1 MSIREI
7 PTFSPSA
14 TLDEIREA
22 LGQLLQW
29 AKERDPQAIGE
40 DTQKFISFESA
51 LSIGLV
57 KRTSRG
63 YVSGGG
69 SFDDGGWVPDY
80 PDGIDDNSPPTA
92 ASGLVVTSVRT
103 GFFIEIDSPNYPQ
116 GGENAY
122 TEVWGAKYS
131 GTGPLPQ
138 FSDAVF
144 IGQIQGK
151 SGIYL
156 VQAEPGVQ
164 QHFWVGTVTRAG
176 IRQIDVQ
183 GPTGGLNGVYAVAGK
198 IDDRHIESLSVAKL
212 LTGEIQVGTTI
223 SSFGYTGTNTY
234 EWQIDGNGVAR
245 FSGVIVRGTVYASA
259 GEIGGASIH
268 SNYVQSTTYDGSGN
282 GWRLDNALGKI
293 FAGKILISNVGA
305 TVVLDTEA
313 TGTDPIL
320 KMGSVL
326 SILGNGDASLGTL
339 DLAGALRSGQTAYDT
354 GTGFWLGKVSG
365 TPKFSIGDASHAMLW
380 TGSALQLRGVE
391 IDNFSASI
399 SGGDISFTQ
408 TVDSFGNMLNSWPTR
423 TISVSG
429 GRSPFKYQWM
439 VVITQSINSSGA
451 TVSIPVILL
460 GSTTTTVDIRGE
472 YPDSTVSGHLGCI
485 ITDAN
490 GRVTYTKVSF
500 TLNLANVNPGD
511 VGSAE

>member
-29 AKERDPQAIGE
+29 ARERDPQAIGE

-80 PDGIDDNSPPTA
+80 PDGIDDSSPPTA

-122 TEVWGAKYS
+122 TEVWGAKYD
-131 GTGPLPQ
+131 GTPPLPQ

-183 GPTGGLNGVYAVAGK
+183 GPTGGLNGVSAVAGK

-223 SSFGYTGTNTY
+223 SSFGYTGTNTH

-245 FSGVIVRGTVYASA
+245 LSGVIVRGTVYASA
-259 GEIGGASIH
+259 GKIGGADIASDH
-268 SNYVQSTTYDGSGN
+268 VASSNYDGVSI
-282 GWRLDNALGKI
+282 GWKLDNTTGEITAFGANIRGTLNASDI
-293 FAGKILISNVGA
+293 TAGTLNADRINSGDITRTYSNTQITSV
-305 TVVLDTEA
+305 ES
-313 TGTDPIL
+313 TGTDTVIVEVTV
-320 KMGSVL
+320 GSVDAGIAGEVRFSGQLYRDAYASDTGAIVSIQMYTDALGSWSEIENVNQYFEARGSIWLEPL
-326 SILGNGDASLGTL
+326 SFEADWGTL
-339 DLAGALRSGQTAYDT
+339 AAVAET
-354 GTGFWLGKVSG
+354 GVKFRAVVSG
-365 TPKFSIGDASHAMLW
+365 P
-380 TGSALQLRGVE
+380 
-391 IDNFSASI
+391 
-399 SGGDISFTQ
+399 
-408 TVDSFGNMLNSWPTR
+408 
-423 TISVSG
+423 
-429 GRSPFKYQWM
+429 
-439 VVITQSINSSGA
+439 SGA
-451 TVSIPVILL
+451 TT
-460 GSTTTTVDIRGE
+460 GARGMLTAQ
-472 YPDSTVSGHLGCI
+472 Y
-485 ITDAN
+485 
-490 GRVTYTKVSF
+490 RRK
-500 TLNLANVNPGD
+500 
-511 VGSAE
+511 

>member
-7 PTFSPSA
+7 AGISPSA
-14 TLDEIREA
+14 SLEEIRQA
-22 LGQLLQW
+22 LIELLQW
-29 AKERDPQAIGE
+29 AKERDPQAAGE
-40 DTQKFISFESA
+40 DTQKFISFEQA
-51 LSIGLV
+51 VSIGLL

-63 YVSGGG
+63 YVAGGG

-80 PDGIDDNSPPTA
+80 PDGIDDSSPPTA

-122 TEVWGAKYS
+122 TEVWGAKYD
-131 GTGPLPQ
+131 GTPPLPQ

-223 SSFGYTGTNTY
+223 SSFGFTGTNTY

-259 GEIGGASIH
+259 GQIGGADIASSYVAS
-268 SNYVQSTTYDGSGN
+268 SNYDGVSVGWKLDNTTGEITAFGANIRGTLNASDITAGTLNADRINSGDITRTYSDTQSTSVTSTGS
-282 GWRLDNALGKI
+282 DTQI
-293 FAGKILISNVGA
+293 VEV
-305 TVVLDTEA
+305 TV
-313 TGTDPIL
+313 
-320 KMGSVL
+320 GSVE
-326 SILGNGDASLGTL
+326 
-339 DLAGALRSGQTAYDT
+339 AGISGEVRFSGQLYRDAYASDT
-354 GTGFWLGKVSG
+354 GGIVALQIYTDSSGSWVEIESFNQYFESRASTWFEPITIEADWGSLATSPETGVKFRAVVSG
-365 TPKFSIGDASHAMLW
+365 P
-380 TGSALQLRGVE
+380 
-391 IDNFSASI
+391 
-399 SGGDISFTQ
+399 
-408 TVDSFGNMLNSWPTR
+408 
-423 TISVSG
+423 
-429 GRSPFKYQWM
+429 
-439 VVITQSINSSGA
+439 SGA
-451 TVSIPVILL
+451 TT
-460 GSTTTTVDIRGE
+460 GARGMLTAQ
-472 YPDSTVSGHLGCI
+472 Y
-485 ITDAN
+485 
-490 GRVTYTKVSF
+490 RRK
-500 TLNLANVNPGD
+500 
-511 VGSAE
+511 